1 MHMDVTD
8 IRRFNHLTAEI
19 DAAYHEM
26 ALRFGLSDSAML
38 ILYTICVNGENCPL
52 NEIIKLSGM
61 SKQTIHSSLHKLE
74 KEGTV
79 VLEQLDAKKKIVRLT
94 AKGRELAAST
104 ALLVVRL
111 ENEIFASWTKEER
124 EVYIGLTK
132 RYLEEFREKAGL
144 AGTVWKE

>member
-1 MHMDVTD
+1 MDEMD

-52 NEIIKLSGM
+52 NEIIKLSGV

-79 VLEQLDAKKKIVRLT
+79 VLEHLDAKKKTVRLT
-94 AKGRELAAST
+94 AKGRELADAT
-104 ALLVVRL
+104 AVRIVRL
-111 ENEIFASWTKEER
+111 ENEIFASWTREER
-124 EVYIGLTK
+124 ELYIGLTK
-132 RYLEEFREKAGL
+132 RYLEEFRERAGL
-144 AGTVWKE
+144 SGADRRE

>member
-1 MHMDVTD
+1 MDVTD

-38 ILYTICVNGENCPL
+38 ILYTICVNGESCPL

-61 SKQTIHSSLHKLE
+61 SKQTIHSFLHKLE

-79 VLEQLDAKKKIVRLT
+79 VLEQLDAKKKTVRLT
-94 AKGRELAAST
+94 TQGKALADAT
-104 ALLVVRL
+104 AVRIVRL

-124 EVYIGLTK
+124 ELYIGLTK
-132 RYLEEFREKAGL
+132 RYLEEFKERAGL
-144 AGTVWKE
+144 SGASRGE

>member
-1 MHMDVTD
+1 MLF
-8 IRRFNHLTAEI
+8 RSEI

-52 NEIIKLSGM
+52 NEIIKLSGV

-79 VLEQLDAKKKIVRLT
+79 VLEHLDAKKKTVRLT
-94 AKGRELAAST
+94 AKGRELADAT
-104 ALLVVRL
+104 AVRIVRL
-111 ENEIFASWTKEER
+111 ENEIFASWTREER
-124 EVYIGLTK
+124 ELYIGLTK
-132 RYLEEFREKAGL
+132 RYLEEFRERAGL
-144 AGTVWKE
+144 SGADRRE